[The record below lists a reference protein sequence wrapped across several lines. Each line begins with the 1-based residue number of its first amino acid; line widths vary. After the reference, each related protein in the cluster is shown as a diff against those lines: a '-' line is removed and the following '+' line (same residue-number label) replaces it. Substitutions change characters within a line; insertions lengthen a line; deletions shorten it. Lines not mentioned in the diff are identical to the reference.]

1 MTDEI
6 TELVELLREALFQQ
20 PDAVEGWHAP
30 WVSDAATPPGLI
42 QVDGDLD
49 LNILA
54 AALSGW
60 VRQQQAEAIQKAFY
74 MGWSG
79 HHKAGNPPMAY
90 GHLAGE
96 AWDEYRTRLDD
107 GADT

>member
-1 MTDEI
+1 MTDAI
-6 TELVELLREALFQQ
+6 TELAELLREALFQQ

-30 WVSDAATPPGLI
+30 WVSDDATPPGLI

-60 VRQQQAEAIQKAFY
+60 VRQQQAEAHEQVVSELRVFLPEWDYPPHVVSALCLELKAR
-74 MGWSG
+74 
-79 HHKAGNPPMAY
+79 NPYA
-90 GHLAGE
+90 
-96 AWDEYRTRLDD
+96 